1 MHRIANGVRMMTATV
16 LKDIHFNL
24 DVPALLKKLRID
36 GRPEYAERCTRLA
49 RDAAGHAR
57 PKGAYRLAYVDS
69 KAEDA
74 VVVDGVTLSSRILR
88 VNLGDV
94 HRVFPFVVTCGVEL
108 ETWSQTITDMLERFW
123 ADTIMEDA
131 LRSAFEVLNE
141 DMTRRYQ
148 LGKTAMMN
156 PGSLEDWPIEEQTGL
171 FRLLGDGSEQIGVK
185 LTDSFLMVPIKSASG
200 LRFPTETNF
209 ESCQLCPRETCPNR
223 RAPYDSGL
231 HERRYSGAR

>member
-1 MHRIANGVRMMTATV
+1 MTGTV
-16 LKDIHFNL
+16 LNDIPFNL
-24 DVPALLKKLRID
+24 DIAALLKKLRID
-36 GRPEYAERCTRLA
+36 GRPEYAERCSRLA
-49 RDAAGHAR
+49 REAATVAR

-69 KAEDA
+69 KTEDS
-74 VVVDGVTLSSRILR
+74 VIVDGVALASRILR

-94 HRVFPFVVTCGVEL
+94 HRVFPFVVTCGAEL
-108 ETWSQTITDMLERFW
+108 EAWSQTITDMLERFW

-131 LRSAFEVLNE
+131 LRTAFEVLNE

-156 PGSLEDWPIEEQTGL
+156 PGSLEDWPIEQQTEL
-171 FRLLGDGSEQIGVK
+171 FRILGNGTEQIGVK

-209 ESCQLCPRETCPNR
+209 ENCQLCPRETCPNR
-223 RAPYDSGL
+223 RAPYDRGL
-231 HERRYSGAR
+231 RERRYSAAQ